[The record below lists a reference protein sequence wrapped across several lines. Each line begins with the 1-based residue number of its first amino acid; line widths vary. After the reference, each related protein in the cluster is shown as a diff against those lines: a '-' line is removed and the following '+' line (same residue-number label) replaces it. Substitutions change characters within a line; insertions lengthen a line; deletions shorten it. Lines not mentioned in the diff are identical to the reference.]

1 MFEYKFF
8 TEDGIINKKFFKECF
23 KDNDGKK
30 LEQNINIHIN
40 NKLLNKSLIKNITD
54 TKEFKVSLNK
64 IPLVNASFIDLAN
77 FYQIK
82 NYNVEEQLQKDFSK
96 YLIKNLQKIIK
107 YLLNMKPDILNN
119 FYKYSLN
126 LVKNLVKNLLEE
138 KIFSK
143 YNRNTFE
150 NIISSELSKEEKE
163 EFRKL
168 IKEATS
174 QAANL
179 FKQ

>member
-8 TEDGIINKKFFKECF
+8 TEDGIINKKFFKEFF
-23 KDNDGKK
+23 KDKDGKK